1 MNAARSLILIYNIRL
16 MKDNSG
22 QWVIKLETDQ
32 VKGPYSTEA
41 LKKMIIT
48 GAFTGNEEVCSYP
61 EGEWKQLTKQP
72 EFYDALL
79 ESLENPVEF
88 DIKRSQKMEAET
100 VIRIMDPAK
109 KSPEVPRPAVT
120 NNHELKKLLEAERL
134 AAEEREE
141 KKSSA
146 EMELV
151 KTAAVP
157 ASTESLNYIPPQENI
172 IQQRDKN
179 LEIHMVDVKNLQKRE
194 VKKILPF
201 ILLATFLVGIVI
213 FLFLPTSGGGRSGWS
228 LIAPKKNA
236 EEVLSGEE
244 VKSLKRKAV
253 KAFQSGLPEQ
263 ILLGQRDLVKA
274 VEGAPKDLEAIGLLC
289 FAYQQLWPYTKQTQE
304 DLKSIMIVTQMA
316 RSINPIS
323 NYSDTCQTVNLLTKG
338 QNKEARSL
346 VEKALD
352 NPIDEK
358 FSMSAFLYLIKA
370 EILEGENNYINSA
383 AYYEQ
388 ASKLWPNWIIAKFG
402 LARMYYKQNKFA
414 EAREQYAGIYG
425 LNKES
430 KAALYGLG
438 LIEIKGSKD
447 PDKAVPFFA
456 NGFEKKE
463 KLPKEFLTEALL
475 NYAQI
480 LMEKNQTKQALTV
493 AQEGYRASP
502 SHRGLK
508 ELVITLGGEEKVE
521 NAQSEIILIG
531 DQFASHGDHMVA
543 QAQYKAA
550 FEIDSK
556 NAVAAFKAAK
566 SLWQINQT
574 RDAINWLEKS
584 IAADPKLLQ
593 AHVLKADF
601 ESQKYNFNAA
611 AKTLQAASRRFGQNQ
626 EVIKM
631 QARLEFRKNNMQGAI
646 QYGERAVKIYNADV
660 ELLSLLAQAHIHY
673 YVHGPSGGK
682 DAQARKTNSKEMA
695 ERYAGRTIELEPAW
709 PEGQITY
716 AKVLAA
722 VYGSIRGESYLKERI
737 KEFPYTIEYRIALGE
752 YYRENEKFN
761 ESATIYEE
769 IVSIDS
775 KNKKANF
782 GLAEA
787 YRILNKP
794 DLAQRYYNV
803 TSLLDPSDVEPMLA
817 NAKLL
822 IETASGKEFK
832 AKIEQALAKLE
843 LAKKINPDFPK
854 VSYLMAK
861 CYLDLNDYQK
871 AIDLVRE
878 EKTRNPNIADS
889 FILAAEIFYRKS
901 QFKECA
907 AEYSAAIKMRPAS
920 AELYVKAAICYRNS
934 DAIDIAEDMLSIATQ
949 KESGY
954 PEIYRELGYLLEKK
968 NNGAQAILSFEKY
981 LLLSPNAGDR
991 ETVEAKIRQ
1000 LGG

>member
-1 MNAARSLILIYNIRL
+1 MKNI
-16 MKDNSG
+16 SG
-22 QWVIKLETDQ
+22 QWVIKLQTDQ

-41 LKKMIIT
+41 LSKMIIT
-48 GAFTGNEEVCSYP
+48 GAFSGNEEVCSYP
-61 EGEWKQLTKQP
+61 EGEWKQLAKQP

-79 ESLENPVEF
+79 ESLENPVEV
-88 DIKRSQKMEAET
+88 DIKRAQKMEAET
-100 VIRIMDPAK
+100 VIRIMAPTK
-109 KSPEVPRPAVT
+109 KIQEMPRPAI
-120 NNHELKKLLEAERL
+120 NNNEELKKLLESERL

-141 KKSSA
+141 KKNRA
-146 EMELV
+146 RKALV
-151 KTAAVP
+151 KFEAPLPV
-157 ASTESLNYIPPQENI
+157 SSSLNYNSPQENI

-179 LEIHMVDVKNLQKRE
+179 LEIHMTDVKKLQKRE
-194 VKKILPF
+194 VRKILPF
-201 ILLATFLVGIVI
+201 ILLATLLVGLVI
-213 FLFLPTSGGGRSGWS
+213 YVFLPSKGDGRSAWS
-228 LIAPKKNA
+228 LIAPKKNL
-236 EEVLSGEE
+236 EEVLTAEE

-253 KAFQSGLPEQ
+253 KAFQGGIPEQ
-263 ILLGQRDLVKA
+263 ILVAQRDLLKA

-289 FAYQQLWPYTKQTQE
+289 FAYEQLWPHTKQTQE

-316 RSINPIS
+316 RTINPIS

-358 FSMSAFLYLIKA
+358 FSMSAILYLIKA
-370 EILEGENNYINSA
+370 EILEGESNYINSA

-388 ASKLWPNWIIAKFG
+388 ASKLWVNWITARFG

-414 EAREQYAGIYG
+414 EAREQYAAIYSI
-425 LNKES
+425 NKES
-430 KAALYGLG
+430 KAALFGLA
-438 LIEIKGSKD
+438 LVEVKGSKD

-456 NGFEKKE
+456 NGFAKKE
-463 KLPKEFLTEALL
+463 KLPKDFLTEALL

-480 LMEKNQTKQALTV
+480 LMEKNQTKQALIV
-493 AQEGYRASP
+493 AQEGYRVSP

-508 ELVITLGGEEKVE
+508 ELVISLGGEEKLE

-574 RDAINWLEKS
+574 RDAVNWLEKS
-584 IAADPKLLQ
+584 IAVDPKLLQ
-593 AHVLKADF
+593 AHILKADY
-601 ESQKYNFNAA
+601 ESQKYNFSAA
-611 AKTLQAASRRFGQNQ
+611 AKTMQAASRRFGQNQ

-631 QARLEFRKNNMQGAI
+631 QALLEFRKNNMQGAI
-646 QYGERAVKIYNADV
+646 QFGERAVKIYNADV
-660 ELLSLLAQAHIHY
+660 ELLSLLAQAHIHF

-695 ERYAGRTIELEPAW
+695 ERYAGRAIELEPAW

-737 KEFPYTIEYRIALGE
+737 KEFPYTIEYRIALAE
-752 YYRENEKFN
+752 YYRENEKYID
-761 ESATIYEE
+761 SAAIYEE

-794 DLAQRYYNV
+794 DLAQKFYNI
-803 TSLLDPSDVEPMLA
+803 TSMLDPSDVEPMLA

-822 IETASGKEFK
+822 IETAAGKEFK

-843 LAKKINPDFPK
+843 LVKKINPEFPK

-871 AIDLVRE
+871 AIDLIKE

-920 AELYVKAAICYRNS
+920 AELYVKAAMCYRSS
-934 DAIDIAEDMLSIATQ
+934 DAIDIAEDMLAIATQ

-954 PEIYRELGYLLEKK
+954 PEIYRELGYILEKK
-968 NNGAQAILSFEKY
+968 NNGAQAVLSFEKY

-991 ETVEAKIRQ
+991 ETIEAKIRQ

>member
-1 MNAARSLILIYNIRL
+1 MN
-16 MKDNSG
+16 DNSG
-22 QWVIKLETDQ
+22 QWVIKLQTDQ

-48 GAFTGNEEVCSYP
+48 GAFSGNEEVCSYP
-61 EGEWKQLTKQP
+61 EGEWKVLTKQP

-79 ESLENPVEF
+79 ESLENPVEV
-88 DIKRSQKMEAET
+88 DIKRTQKMEAET
-100 VIRIMDPAK
+100 VIGIQDPLK
-109 KSPEVPRPAVT
+109 KNSEVPRPANKDVG
-120 NNHELKKLLEAERL
+120 ELKKLLESEKI
-134 AAEEREE
+134 AALESEE
-141 KKSSA
+141 KKNKIKNSLVTTDPISAVSSD
-146 EMELV
+146 
-151 KTAAVP
+151 
-157 ASTESLNYIPPQENI
+157 LNWKGPQENI
-172 IQQRDKN
+172 IQQRDKD
-179 LEIHMVDVKNLQKRE
+179 LEIHMTDVKKLQRRE

-201 ILLATFLVGIVI
+201 ILLAIFLVGTVI
-213 FLFLPTSGGGRSGWS
+213 YLFFPTKSDGRSGWS
-228 LIAPKKNA
+228 LIAPKKNIEA
-236 EEVLSGEE
+236 GLSPEE

-253 KAFQSGLPEQ
+253 KAFQSGLLEQ
-263 ILLGQRDLVKA
+263 ILITQRDLVKA
-274 VEGAPKDLEAIGLLC
+274 VEGSPKDLEAIGLLC
-289 FAYQQLWPYTKQTQE
+289 FAYEQLWPFTKQTQE
-304 DLKSIMIVTQMA
+304 DLKSITIVTQMA

-370 EILEGENNYINSA
+370 EILEDESNYINSA

-388 ASKLWPNWIIAKFG
+388 ASKLWANWTTPKFG
-402 LARMYYKQNKFA
+402 LARMYYKQNKFT
-414 EAREQYAGIYG
+414 EAREQYASIYRI
-425 LNKES
+425 NKES
-430 KAALYGLG
+430 KAALFGLA
-438 LIEIKGSKD
+438 LVEVKGSKEI
-447 PDKAVPFFA
+447 DKALPYFA

-475 NYAQI
+475 NYALI
-480 LMEKNQTKQALTV
+480 LMEKNQNKQALIV
-493 AQEGYRASP
+493 AQEGYRVSP

-508 ELVITLGGEEKVE
+508 ELVVSLGGEEKIE

-550 FEIDSK
+550 FEVDSK

-566 SLWQINQT
+566 SLWHINQT

-593 AHVLKADF
+593 AHILKADY
-601 ESQKYNFNAA
+601 ESQKYNFSAA
-611 AKTLQAASRRFGQNQ
+611 VKSLQVASRRFGQNQ

-631 QARLEFRKNNMQGAI
+631 QALLEFRKNNMLGAI

-660 ELLSLLAQAHIHY
+660 ELLSLLARAHIY
-673 YVHGPSGGK
+673 YYINGPSGGK
-682 DAQARKTNSKEMA
+682 DAQARKANSKEMA

-737 KEFPYTIEYRIALGE
+737 KEFPYTIEYRIALAE
-752 YYRENEKFN
+752 YYRENDKYN
-761 ESATIYEE
+761 DSAAIYEE
-769 IVSIDS
+769 IISIDS

-794 DLAQRYYNV
+794 DLAQRYYNI
-803 TSLLDPSDVEPMLA
+803 TSMLDPSDVEPMFA

-822 IETASGKEFK
+822 IETASGKEVK

-843 LAKKINPDFPK
+843 LVKKINPDFPK

-871 AIDLVRE
+871 AIELIKE

-907 AEYSAAIKMRPAS
+907 AEYSAAIKMRPAG
-920 AELYVKAAICYRNS
+920 AELYVKSAICYRNS
-934 DAIDIAEDMLSIATQ
+934 DAIDIAEDMLAIATQ

-954 PEIYRELGYLLEKK
+954 PEIYRELGYILETKNSRPQAVLL
-968 NNGAQAILSFEKY
+968 FEKY
-981 LLLSPNAGDR
+981 LLLSPNAADR
-991 ETVEAKIRQ
+991 EIVEAKIKQ